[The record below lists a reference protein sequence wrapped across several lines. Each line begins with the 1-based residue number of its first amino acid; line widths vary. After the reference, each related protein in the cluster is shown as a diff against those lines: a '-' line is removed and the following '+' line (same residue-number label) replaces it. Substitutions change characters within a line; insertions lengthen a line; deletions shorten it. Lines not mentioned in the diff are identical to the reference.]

1 MKIFLAVHE
10 RKRQQVWYIEV
21 SDDTAPVYGK
31 RSATIHEFPKTG
43 LTASAQIW
51 DALAFL
57 RSPTYYVQST
67 LVFYVKTLWY
77 FKSHHN
83 LQHQMAHQVQP
94 GPSKKR
100 CPAST
105 AKNEQLRCAR
115 AKRLDKESHAPDNVS
130 LPRKLSAKVKVLKVT
145 HSCITGRSCCNH
157 GEARGNNSN
166 NSHFRRNPRCT

>member
-67 LVFYVKTLWY
+67 LVFYVKTL
-77 FKSHHN
+77 
-83 LQHQMAHQVQP
+83 
-94 GPSKKR
+94 
-100 CPAST
+100 
-105 AKNEQLRCAR
+105 
-115 AKRLDKESHAPDNVS
+115 
-130 LPRKLSAKVKVLKVT
+130 
-145 HSCITGRSCCNH
+145 
-157 GEARGNNSN
+157 
-166 NSHFRRNPRCT
+166 